1 MAVLTRAFLQENGF
15 LPGGQK
21 KSGRITD
28 GRKAGFH
35 CIYGHMQKRG
45 GGVLITRGY
54 NCYFMVLIFSG
65 CR

>member
-1 MAVLTRAFLQENGF
+1 MAVLTRGFLQENGF

-35 CIYGHMQKRG
+35 CIYGHMHKGVG
-45 GGVLITRGY
+45 GGAY
-54 NCYFMVLIFSG
+54 NPGLQLVFYGIDI
-65 CR
+65 

>member
-1 MAVLTRAFLQENGF
+1 MYDGF
-15 LPGGQK
+15 CQAAKK

-45 GGVLITRGY
+45 GAY
-54 NCYFMVLIFSG
+54 NPGLQLVFYGIDI
-65 CR
+65 